1 MTYDGYYR
9 LAAASA
15 TLIKTIGGHLTFIQ
29 YRCYFTSVTR
39 ESNSLLLIY
48 FPFLTVMSLL
58 RLLVTAT
65 EVVSN
70 YYKKLLAMQRKRYT
84 VTYM

>member
-1 MTYDGYYR
+1 MTYDCYSR
-9 LAAASA
+9 PAAASA

-39 ESNSLLLIY
+39 ESNSLLLIC
-48 FPFLTVMSLL
+48 FPFLIVMALL
-58 RLLVTAT
+58 WLLVTAT

-70 YYKKLLAMQRKRYT
+70 YYKKLLAMQPKRYT
-84 VTYM
+84 VTYI